1 MGRISMPQGKGSQ
14 LHNRREY
21 ENIGREIPDNIDTSK
36 SNQNIVLVDKDLRQA
51 YEEIFGEALAEYNVR
66 QKRADRKIDSYYD
79 HIQKSKNG
87 EKLFY
92 EDVLQWGKKED
103 FENPQTREK
112 AKETLRQYAST
123 FEQRN
128 PNLRLVGAYI
138 HMDEASPHLHLDY
151 VPVAHGYKRG
161 LSTRNALD
169 NAMKQ
174 MGYVPEKE
182 SRKNNATKLWKE
194 NERAYF
200 GELCRNMGLEVE
212 AERKAR
218 GSLSVEEY
226 KEARDEMLEEIEQEY
241 AEKKAKVESMDEIA
255 SYIAS
260 DGQND
265 IKAEN
270 YTIEAKKSIL
280 GQIREPERVG
290 VFVEN
295 MNKGQMESLVQ
306 RVKADEKIEATL
318 ERTRIQC
325 RNMIGKAKEE
335 AKEIKAEATAERNET
350 IAKAEQITRQEQS
363 ILARAKEFAEN
374 LKKQYQELANKVRE
388 ILSRKERLEQEV
400 AQIEAYKGEIEP
412 LRQEVQ
418 ELSRAKKILSGEL
431 DNELTQARFKTTSE
445 MREDRGFGNDITF
458 RLRDEG
464 KLIALYT
471 DGRQRIVGRNEHGGL
486 DNRTLEDQKNGLC
499 RIGAFVEE
507 ERVKVPKSLLKE
519 LIQNRDRTK
528 TISQSLQNLI
538 QQQSDVAK
546 VISREK
552 PRTR

>member
-21 ENIGREIPDNIDTSK
+21 DKIGREVPDNIDMSK
-36 SNQNIVLVDKDLRQA
+36 SDQNIVLVDKDLRQA
-51 YEEIFGEALAEYNVR
+51 YEEIFGEALAEYNGR

-112 AKETLRQYAST
+112 AKEALRQYAST

-194 NERAYF
+194 SERAYF
-200 GELCRNMGLEVE
+200 GEICRSMGLEVE

-226 KEARDEMLEEIEQEY
+226 KEAREEMLGEIEQEY
-241 AEKKAKVESMDEIA
+241 AEKKAQVESMDEIA

-260 DGQND
+260 DERNE

-270 YTIEAKKSIL
+270 YTIEAKKSFL

-295 MNKGQMESLVQ
+295 MNKGQVESLVQ
-306 RVKADEKIEATL
+306 RVKADERIEATL
-318 ERTRIQC
+318 ERTQSQC
-325 RNMIGKAKEE
+325 RSMIAKAKEE
-335 AKEIKAEATAERNET
+335 AKGIRAEATAERNET
-350 IAKAEQITRQEQS
+350 VAKAEQITRQEQS
-363 ILARAKEFAEN
+363 ILAKAREFAEN
-374 LKKQYQELANKVRE
+374 IKKQYQEIADKVRE
-388 ILSRKERLEQEV
+388 LLGKKERLEQEV

-418 ELSRAKKILSGEL
+418 ELARAKKILSGEL

-445 MREDRGFGNDITF
+445 MREGRGFGNDITF

-471 DGRQRIVGRNEHGGL
+471 DGKQRIVGRNEHGGL
-486 DNRTLEDQKNGLC
+486 DNKTLADQQKGLC

-519 LIQNRDRTK
+519 LIQSRDRTK
-528 TISQSLQNLI
+528 PISQNLQNLI
-538 QQQSDVAK
+538 QQQNDVAK
-546 VISREK
+546 VVSREK